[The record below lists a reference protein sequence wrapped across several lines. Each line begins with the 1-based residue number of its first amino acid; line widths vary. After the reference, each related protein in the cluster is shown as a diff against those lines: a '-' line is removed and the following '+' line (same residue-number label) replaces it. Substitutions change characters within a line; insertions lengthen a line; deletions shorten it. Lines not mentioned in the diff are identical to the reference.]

1 MMAIMAAGQAAMGG
15 VQSLQADI
23 ARRKAER
30 DFQKYK
36 VPGGVQSM
44 LNVLHGMASQT
55 EVPGADLVK
64 QKLASAT
71 ARGVETS
78 QRTARSSTDV
88 LGALHRLYSSQ
99 MDRELDLAIA
109 GANNYQANRARLA
122 QGLQTLGQYQAQKW
136 QYNEL
141 YPYMQKMTEAGQLS
155 AAGGANIAGALK
167 SGVSLAAYGAQMDA
181 MKAPGAPSGEAATT
195 PLGIT
200 EYSNTPQM
208 NKNFWMNT
216 LSAPQPQPELPQF
229 STGTPTNQSPW
240 MASAWGSTVPA
251 SGYSPQVT
259 QSPQTL
265 SPVFRSY
272 EDSNQYVPP
281 SWRIPQIPPVWS
293 SYENSNQYVPPSWR

>member
-1 MMAIMAAGQAAMGG
+1 MAILTAGQAAMGG

-109 GANNYQANRARLA
+109 GANNYQTNRTRLA

-167 SGVSLAAYGAQMDA
+167 LGVSLAAYGAQMDA

-240 MASAWGSTVPA
+240 TASAWGSTVPA
-251 SGYSPQVT
+251 SGYSPQGT

>member
-1 MMAIMAAGQAAMGG
+1 MAIMAAGQAAMGG

-99 MDRELDLAIA
+99 MDRELDLAVA

-122 QGLQTLGQYQAQKW
+122 QGLQTLGQYQTQKW

-281 SWRIPQIPPVWS
+281 SWRIPQIPPRV
-293 SYENSNQYVPPSWR
+293 EFVRKQ

>member
-1 MMAIMAAGQAAMGG
+1 MAIMAAGQAAMGG

-99 MDRELDLAIA
+99 MDRELDLAVA

-122 QGLQTLGQYQAQKW
+122 QGLQTLGQYQTQKW

-181 MKAPGAPSGEAATT
+181 MKAPGAPSGESATT

-281 SWRIPQIPPVWS
+281 SWRIPQIPPRV
-293 SYENSNQYVPPSWR
+293 EFVRKQ